1 MVGLEKLIKRS
12 MGLQNREKALYE
24 EIWLA
29 SKWAEKEQ
37 DYSSILNWMKTRD
50 YLNREWK

>member
-24 EIWLA
+24 EI
-29 SKWAEKEQ
+29 
-37 DYSSILNWMKTRD
+37 
-50 YLNREWK
+50 